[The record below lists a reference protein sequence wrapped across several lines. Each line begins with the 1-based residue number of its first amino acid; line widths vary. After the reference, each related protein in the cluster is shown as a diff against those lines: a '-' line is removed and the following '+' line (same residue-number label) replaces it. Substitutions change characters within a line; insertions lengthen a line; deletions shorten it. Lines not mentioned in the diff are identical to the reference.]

1 MHDHMYRS
9 MHALNMHV
17 MSRVCGGKRMRRTAV
32 KKKKKIKLLCK
43 LETWTGSF
51 VWHRMNADFL
61 AVSLKV
67 LGSNAP
73 VSLWHVFV
81 CMFLLCLDGYPLVTH
96 ASSYSSKPFMI
107 LNWLWVWMCRGSVIC
122 PGYTLPP
129 TPWQLGE
136 APSSARISGSKW
148 WLHFILLGS
157 TCTEVRTVYVKDGQ
171 TLVGVG
177 DITSKWYHNI

>member
-1 MHDHMYRS
+1 MKGVWCMITCIEACMLWICMLCQGCVEGREWEGQ
-9 MHALNMHV
+9 LL
-17 MSRVCGGKRMRRTAV
+17 
-32 KKKKKIKLLCK
+32 KKIKIKLLCK

-73 VSLWHVFV
+73 VSLWYVFV

-148 WLHFILLGS
+148 WLHFIILGS
-157 TCTEVRTVYVKDGQ
+157 TCTEVRTVYVKDG
-171 TLVGVG
+171 
-177 DITSKWYHNI
+177 

>member
-1 MHDHMYRS
+1 MLAVKNSLFWPLSFEQRWKVCDARS
-9 MHALNMHV
+9 HV
-17 MSRVCGGKRMRRTAV
+17 QKHVCSEYACYVKGVCGGKRMRRTAV
-32 KKKKKIKLLCK
+32 KKKKFKLLCK

-73 VSLWHVFV
+73 VSLWSFCMKCACFRCV
-81 CMFLLCLDGYPLVTH
+81 CMGILH
-96 ASSYSSKPFMI
+96 ASSYSSKACMI
-107 LNWLWVWMCRGSVIC
+107 LNWMWVWMCRGSVIC

-148 WLHFILLGS
+148 MGGCILFF
-157 TCTEVRTVYVKDGQ
+157 
-171 TLVGVG
+171 
-177 DITSKWYHNI
+177 